1 MNKDTILEILNSESE
16 TLLVGD
22 VRNIL
27 DEELNKPEDEMDLDL
42 IELCMDAIESAQAKK
57 SNGKRV
63 KMNISKVLIAAVI
76 FVLLVALTIP
86 VCAKYFNI
94 NVPNGIVE
102 FYGDHFDV
110 DISGNKYVDDILAEL
125 EKNGVKD
132 AVLPEIVLYPETKV
146 YDYICTINNNVKT
159 INFDYNSKD
168 ISGTICIHN
177 YSNGFEPQNQQ
188 DKVDSNITEMELV
201 SLNDINILIYTIN
214 ENSYIEYTSN
224 NCDYVI
230 ILNKCD
236 YKTAY
241 QIAQTI

>member
-110 DISGNKYVDDILAEL
+110 DISGNKHVDDILAEL

-132 AVLPEIVLYPETKV
+132 AVLPEIVLYPETKI
-146 YDYICTINNNVKT
+146 YDFKPISNDNTTLSFKFKNNKSNGAIAIQEYQFNNIIYEKSKLESNTSMIDTISIDETYILLYINNKYVC
-159 INFDYNSKD
+159 IDYYNNNLK
-168 ISGTICIHN
+168 
-177 YSNGFEPQNQQ
+177 YS
-188 DKVDSNITEMELV
+188 
-201 SLNDINILIYTIN
+201 IYL
-214 ENSYIEYTSN
+214 ENCSYE
-224 NCDYVI
+224 
-230 ILNKCD
+230 
-236 YKTAY
+236 TAY